1 MIKILSNEPNTVF
14 YKDVKVGESFVLPGI
29 KDAVYVKTK
38 NAFCAIHN
46 FKGNNETYEANC
58 VNIVTGE
65 FTLFCED
72 DEVYLIDAT
81 VKWEYCNK
89 KE

>member
-14 YKDVKVGESFVLPGI
+14 YKDVKVGESFIFPAL
-29 KDAVYVKTK
+29 KDSIYVKTRK
-38 NAFCAIHN
+38 ISYIAHN
-46 FKGNNETYEANC
+46 SKGHNQTYIASC

-65 FTLFCED
+65 VIDFYDE
-72 DEVYLIDAT
+72 DEVCLVDAT

>member
-14 YKDVKVGESFVLPGI
+14 YKDVKVGESFVYPKYPTLVNNT
-29 KDAVYVKTK
+29 VYVKTR
-38 NAFCAIHN
+38 NTCYTLH
-46 FKGNNETYEANC
+46 NETCEASC
-58 VNIVTGE
+58 VDITNGE
-65 FTLFCED
+65 LTDFDED
-72 DEVYLIDAT
+72 DEVCLVDAT